1 MKLDYLKDKT
11 FYKVLIGIALPITIQ
26 NLISTSLNMV
36 DTVMIG
42 RLGEKQIAAV
52 GLANQLFF
60 LFILIA
66 FGTNSG
72 ASIFIAQYWGKKDTL
87 QIRKVLG
94 LSLLVGGTISLF
106 FAAGAFFIPEFIL
119 RIFTEDGQVVL
130 LGSQYLRIVSF
141 SYLMTTV
148 SFAYGF
154 ASRSVGQAKLPMYV
168 SAASLLCNTLLNYL
182 LIFGK
187 FGFPMMGIRGAAIAT
202 VISRFLEMFL
212 LLFIIYK
219 KGDTLAAKFH
229 EMLDFS
235 KPFVLKFFRTTLP
248 VILNEGFWSLGM
260 VIYSIAY
267 ARIGTGAIAAVQ
279 ISNTIQNVFM
289 VLNMGLANASAV
301 MLGNELGANKI
312 DKAISYG
319 YTFLILGP
327 VMGIVFGAILYLT
340 SPLILSIF
348 KISESVYNDAFK
360 IIIVM
365 SIFMFVKIY
374 NAIVIVGIFR
384 SGGDTKF
391 ALVLELGS
399 VWCIGVPLAFLGA
412 FLWKLPVYWVVVLV
426 SLEEVVK
433 AVIGLPRVISKKWA
447 RNMVDEL

>member
-94 LSLLVGGTISLF
+94 LSLLVGGAISLV

-119 RIFTEDGQVVL
+119 RIFTEDEQVVL
-130 LGSQYLRIVSF
+130 LGSQYLRIISF
-141 SYLMTTV
+141 SYLMTTI

-229 EMLDFS
+229 E
-235 KPFVLKFFRTTLP
+235 
-248 VILNEGFWSLGM
+248 
-260 VIYSIAY
+260 
-267 ARIGTGAIAAVQ
+267 
-279 ISNTIQNVFM
+279 ISH
-289 VLNMGLANASAV
+289 
-301 MLGNELGANKI
+301 
-312 DKAISYG
+312 
-319 YTFLILGP
+319 
-327 VMGIVFGAILYLT
+327 
-340 SPLILSIF
+340 
-348 KISESVYNDAFK
+348 
-360 IIIVM
+360 
-365 SIFMFVKIY
+365 
-374 NAIVIVGIFR
+374 
-384 SGGDTKF
+384 
-391 ALVLELGS
+391 
-399 VWCIGVPLAFLGA
+399 
-412 FLWKLPVYWVVVLV
+412 
-426 SLEEVVK
+426 
-433 AVIGLPRVISKKWA
+433 
-447 RNMVDEL
+447 